1 MFRLMVE
8 LVFLC
13 LILFISKLSKRY
25 GLFALIPRS
34 TIYHIYVTANNYQPI
49 LLLYF
54 SKRMNACLFSLFVDF
69 NYISADHIRPNTGTE
84 AEAAVTHTVALP
96 FN

>member
-1 MFRLMVE
+1 
-8 LVFLC
+8 
-13 LILFISKLSKRY
+13 
-25 GLFALIPRS
+25 
-34 TIYHIYVTANNYQPI
+34 
-49 LLLYF
+49 
-54 SKRMNACLFSLFVDF
+54 MNACLFSLFVDF